1 MASRA
6 GARLIVGVVAAALCA
21 EMLGVAAYYVDTGA
35 LFYVHD
41 KAYSDVLPVP
51 ADRIAVTEAVHPY
64 FGFTH
69 APGTPFDIPEP
80 LRATGAPAVERRT
93 NNFGFVSPVDYP
105 VAKTGAGQIL
115 VGIFGGSV
123 GLWFCQLGAPLLVEQ
138 LRQQFQGRDV
148 VPLCFSHEGYKQPQ
162 QALVLAYFLSIGQQ
176 FDIVINI
183 DGFNDVALA
192 RVNATRGI
200 DISMPS
206 AQHLDPLV
214 NLVAQSTLTPEKL
227 QSLASIVRD
236 RARLAD
242 LRARIAGNRSAAVH
256 FVLDRYHRSMTDQYV
271 RELGRFATLPSNPAE
286 NTLIQV
292 APAEGPRAGAG
303 YDSMAAV
310 WASSSLVMHDLVASR
325 GGRYFHF
332 LQPNQYH
339 TVRRFSAAEAA
350 VALNDASPYRESV
363 VQGYPVLQAR
373 AAGTFPGKLRFF
385 DATGA
390 FDREPEAVYV
400 DDCCHYTLA
409 GNRELAR
416 FIAQAVRGEPT
427 PPD

>member
-1 MASRA
+1 MARRA
-6 GARLIVGVVAAALCA
+6 GARLIVALVAAVLCA
-21 EMLGVAAYYVDTGA
+21 EILGLAAYYVDTGA

-41 KAYSDVLPVP
+41 KTYAETLPVP
-51 ADRIAVTEAVHPY
+51 ADRIDVTEAVHPY

-69 APGTPFDIPEP
+69 APGTPFDIPEG
-80 LRATGAPAVERRT
+80 LRPPGAPPIAQRT
-93 NNFGFVSPVDYP
+93 NNFGFVAPVDYP
-105 VAKTGAGQIL
+105 VAKKGNEIVL
-115 VGIFGGSV
+115 GIFGGSV

-138 LRQQFQGRDV
+138 LRQQFPGRDI

-192 RVNATRGI
+192 HINATRGI

-214 NLVAQSTLTPEKL
+214 NLVAQSTLTPDKL

-236 RARLAD
+236 RARLAE
-242 LRARIAGNRSAAVH
+242 LRARIAGNPSAAVH
-256 FVLDRYHRSMTDQYV
+256 FVLDRYHRSLTDQYV

-292 APAEGPRAGAG
+292 APAGGPRAAS
-303 YDSMAAV
+303 YDSMATV

-325 GGRYFHF
+325 GGTYFHF

-339 TVRRFSAAEAA
+339 TVRRFSAEEAA
-350 VALNDASPYRESV
+350 AALNDASPYRESV
-363 VQGYPVLQAR
+363 ARGYPVLQAR
-373 AAGTFPGKLRFF
+373 AASAFPGKLRFF

-390 FDREPEAVYV
+390 LDAEPGAVYV

-416 FIAQAVRGEPT
+416 FIAQAISGRRMPA
-427 PPD
+427 D